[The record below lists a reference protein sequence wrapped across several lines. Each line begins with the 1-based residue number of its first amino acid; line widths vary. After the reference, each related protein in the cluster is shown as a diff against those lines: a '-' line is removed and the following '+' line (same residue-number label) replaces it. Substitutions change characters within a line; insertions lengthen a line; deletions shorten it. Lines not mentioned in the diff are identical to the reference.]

1 MSIPAAYSAVILVW
15 ATTPLGVVWSGETV
29 HPILAALMRMAMA
42 AAIGVLIL
50 KFRGIA
56 FPWHKQARRAY
67 ALSCIGVF
75 GGMFCTYLSAHYLS
89 SGVISV
95 MYGLTPI
102 FSGLLAWAV
111 LKEKSFGL
119 QQWFATLIS
128 LGGLILIFSSNI
140 VVNDYRALLLLLLG
154 VVLFSVSG
162 ILVKRESN
170 KAGGNDIHPFAIA
183 LGAIVMSIPAY
194 TFSWLLMEQGNLH
207 SENWEARSIF
217 AILYLAIFG
226 SLIGFFS
233 YYYVLRHLAATTV
246 ALITLIT
253 PVFAVAMGHAFN
265 EEALEPTLIYGGL
278 LVMSG
283 LGIYFWGGKLRRFI

>member
-1 MSIPAAYSAVILVW
+1 
-15 ATTPLGVVWSGETV
+15 
-29 HPILAALMRMAMA
+29 
-42 AAIGVLIL
+42 
-50 KFRGIA
+50 
-56 FPWHKQARRAY
+56 
-67 ALSCIGVF
+67 
-75 GGMFCTYLSAHYLS
+75 
-89 SGVISV
+89 

-102 FSGLLAWAV
+102 FSGLLAWV
-111 LKEKSFGL
+111 ILKEKSFGL
-119 QQWFATLIS
+119 QQWCATCIS
-128 LGGLILIFSSNI
+128 LGGLLLIFSSNI
-140 VVNDYRALLLLLLG
+140 VVNDYRALLLLLFG
-154 VVLFSVSG
+154 VLLFSISG

-170 KAGGNDIHPFAIA
+170 QEGGNDIHPFAIA

-194 TFSWLLMEQGNLH
+194 TVSWLLMEQGHLH

-278 LVMSG
+278 LVMTG
-283 LGIYFWGGKLRRFI
+283 LAIYFWGGKLKRIV

>member
-1 MSIPAAYSAVILVW
+1 MSIPAAYSAVIFVW
-15 ATTPLGVVWSGETV
+15 ATTPLGVVWSGETI
-29 HPILAALMRMAMA
+29 HPILAALLRMIMA
-42 AAIGVLIL
+42 AALGVALL
-50 KFRGIA
+50 KLSGIA

-75 GGMFCTYLSAHYLS
+75 GGMFCTYLAAHHLS

-102 FSGLLAWAV
+102 FSGLLAWAF
-111 LKEKSFGL
+111 LKEKKFGL

-154 VVLFSVSG
+154 VVLFSISG

-170 KAGGNDIHPFAIA
+170 KEGGNDIHPFAIA

-194 TFSWLLMEQGNLH
+194 ALSWLLMEQGNLH
-207 SENWEARSIF
+207 LENWESRSIF
-217 AILYLAIFG
+217 AIMYLAIFG

-246 ALITLIT
+246 ALVTLIT

-265 EEALEPTLIYGGL
+265 HEALEPSLIYGGL

-283 LGIYFWGGKLRRFI
+283 LVIYFWGGRLKRIV